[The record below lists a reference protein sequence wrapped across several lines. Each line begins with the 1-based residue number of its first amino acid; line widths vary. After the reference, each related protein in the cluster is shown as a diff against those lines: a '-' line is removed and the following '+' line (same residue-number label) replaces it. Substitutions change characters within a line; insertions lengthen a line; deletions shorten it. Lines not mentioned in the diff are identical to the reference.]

1 MILKKKIKKVIYLF
15 LNLFML
21 IFQVIIIKLLK
32 FELFKIMQSLHEIG
46 EDLLMGKENKP
57 NNAFENDDFHEP
69 DNTISIKIVK
79 IINNIKGEDRNL
91 KKIYFI

>member
-1 MILKKKIKKVIYLF
+1 M
-15 LNLFML
+15 
-21 IFQVIIIKLLK
+21 
-32 FELFKIMQSLHEIG
+32 G

-57 NNAFENDDFHEP
+57 NNAFENDDFYEP